1 MAIVVKEASKTPL
14 AIAALAKGMADSY
27 VNWNNSEQQHQQ
39 WEQEKVWTNQDR
51 ELKQSIY
58 DELGGMGE
66 GAFVGGRAGL
76 LGAQNA
82 ALNGN
87 AWDDYL
93 IGQGGNSPE
102 FMQKIQLAADSMM
115 RVDRTLSRQEAVD
128 AATLQITG
136 MIKTANDPMGISG
149 SSKIPGL
156 GAFGRDPTLSTT
168 TMTGGGTPETTFT
181 ERAQPIE
188 LTNGQSYSA
197 QEVQQWIE
205 QNPGQSIAD
214 LKAKL
219 RSQGLL

>member
-27 VNWNNSEQQHQQ
+27 VNWSNSERDHQQ

-51 ELKQSIY
+51 DLKQGIY
-58 DELGGMGE
+58 DELGTMGND
-66 GAFVGGRAGL
+66 AFVGGQAGL
-76 LGAQNA
+76 LGAQSA

-115 RVDRTLSRQEAVD
+115 RVDQTLSRQEAVD

-156 GAFGRDPTLSTT
+156 GAFGKDPTLSTT
-168 TMTGGGTPETTFT
+168 TMTNGGPETTFT
-181 ERAQPIE
+181 ERSQPIE
-188 LTNGQSYSA
+188 LLDGRSYSA
-197 QEVQQWIE
+197 QEVQQWIQE
-205 QNPGQSIAD
+205 NPGQSIAD